1 MQALHFLRGLALRLW
16 VAPASVVG
24 LLAALPLLLRG
35 AHVQQVG
42 GVLEIAPRRARSR
55 HRLQRARFIAITL
68 GHVVLGES
76 SAVLERWRR
85 HEHAH
90 VRQYERWG
98 VLFFLAYPLASLWAW
113 LSGDRPYWDNVFERE
128 ARAAEQ

>member
-1 MQALHFLRGLALRLW
+1 MQALHFLRGLGPRLW
-16 VAPASVVG
+16 AAPASLVG
-24 LLAALPLLLRG
+24 LLLALPLLLRG
-35 AHVQQVG
+35 AHVQRVG
-42 GVLEIAPRRARSR
+42 GVLEIAPRRARSTR
-55 HRLQRARFIAITL
+55 RSQRARFIAITF

-76 SAVLERWRR
+76 TAVLERWRR

-98 VLFFLAYPLASLWAW
+98 VLFFLAYPIASLRAW
-113 LSGDRPYWDNVFERE
+113 LCGGRPYWDNAFERE